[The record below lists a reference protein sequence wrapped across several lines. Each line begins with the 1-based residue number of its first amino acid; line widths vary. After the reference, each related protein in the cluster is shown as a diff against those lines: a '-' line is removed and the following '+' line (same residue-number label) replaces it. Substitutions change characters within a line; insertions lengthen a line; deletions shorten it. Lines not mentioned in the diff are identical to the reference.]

1 MVIHW
6 EIRILRQAVT
16 FETLYLRA
24 QMEFEGMVR
33 KKNQSFLY
41 SQQVARI
48 GWHIEHV
55 FKRILFAESFF
66 L

>member
-6 EIRILRQAVT
+6 EIIILRQAVT

-33 KKNQSFLY
+33 KTNIFLY
-41 SQQVARI
+41 SQVARI
-48 GWHIEHV
+48 GWHIAHV
-55 FKRILFAESFF
+55 FKRILSAESF
-66 L
+66 LCV